1 MKIGYSCSPL
11 TINARTDKRIVSKNF
26 SNEDFIETLREN
38 LINLKLILNHNIEH
52 DIHLFRISSD
62 ILDNS
67 ILYTGSTDWTS
78 ILKDEIKEI
87 ADLIKNNDIRVTM
100 FPQKYT
106 LLNSP
111 NLEVVKK
118 SIAFI
123 EEHVRFM
130 KALNLDTSHKI
141 ILEIGGVYTN
151 KRLSIERFIDTYC
164 SLSAEIKDRL
174 VLINDFKNYT
184 YDDVLD
190 ICKRTS
196 APMILNTLYDN
207 ISNENKLTLS
217 EKLESISQTWENTL
231 GKMIIHYSEQNHS
244 KKKGEKSDTIFT
256 DKFIIFYDII
266 QKFDTDITLEAND
279 RDISAFKC
287 KNIIDEL
294 KGHKFSKKDLLSEY
308 EKYKLLLLEKGNN
321 FDKNALEIANNSKS
335 MIELYKFI
343 DNSLESFISNK
354 GLLLAL
360 KEALKLISS
369 DIKQSEKNH
378 LDKLL
383 LNNKLKRYK
392 TYMYEVAIRNNTKSL
407 LETYFFSQ
415 L

>member
-130 KALNLDTSHKI
+130 KSLNLDTSHKI
-141 ILEIGGVYTN
+141 IL
-151 KRLSIERFIDTYC
+151 
-164 SLSAEIKDRL
+164 
-174 VLINDFKNYT
+174 
-184 YDDVLD
+184 
-190 ICKRTS
+190 
-196 APMILNTLYDN
+196 
-207 ISNENKLTLS
+207 
-217 EKLESISQTWENTL
+217 
-231 GKMIIHYSEQNHS
+231 
-244 KKKGEKSDTIFT
+244 
-256 DKFIIFYDII
+256 
-266 QKFDTDITLEAND
+266 
-279 RDISAFKC
+279 
-287 KNIIDEL
+287 
-294 KGHKFSKKDLLSEY
+294 
-308 EKYKLLLLEKGNN
+308 
-321 FDKNALEIANNSKS
+321 
-335 MIELYKFI
+335 
-343 DNSLESFISNK
+343 
-354 GLLLAL
+354 
-360 KEALKLISS
+360 
-369 DIKQSEKNH
+369 
-378 LDKLL
+378 
-383 LNNKLKRYK
+383 
-392 TYMYEVAIRNNTKSL
+392 
-407 LETYFFSQ
+407 
-415 L
+415 